1 MASCCSYLK
10 DATYLLLTAHLRKIR
25 SGTDDARKSRW
36 CSLQVTM
43 HSTSSSRIHGARAR
57 RGQCRRLPDRSPAQP
72 GMFRPRGTAGWEKP
86 ARFAARSTGNTLS
99 TGRTVLPWSS
109 PTPETRINELGNS
122 AVISLPAPPTPDC
135 NGDVLLP
142 EELVARGGGEQAFTT
157 ELTICL
163 DNLPRLSAGLG
174 ARSLVSVAG
183 ISRCLEV
190 ESELQQESASR

>member
-1 MASCCSYLK
+1 
-10 DATYLLLTAHLRKIR
+10 
-25 SGTDDARKSRW
+25 
-36 CSLQVTM
+36 M

-57 RGQCRRLPDRSPAQP
+57 RGGGGQRRRLPDRSPAQP

-86 ARFAARSTGNTLS
+86 ARFAARSIGNTLS

-135 NGDVLLP
+135 NSDVLLP